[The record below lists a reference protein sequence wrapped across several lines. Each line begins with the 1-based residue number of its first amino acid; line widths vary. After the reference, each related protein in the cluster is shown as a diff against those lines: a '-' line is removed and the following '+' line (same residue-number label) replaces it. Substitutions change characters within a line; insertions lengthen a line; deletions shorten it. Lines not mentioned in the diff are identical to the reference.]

1 METGHRRYDRA
12 ATRRVLTIILVLNIA
27 VCVAKLVAGMMANSL
42 AIISDALHSSID
54 ALNNIFGIVL
64 LRLAAKE
71 PDAEHPYG
79 HGKIETLGAFS
90 IAAFMLI
97 TCYEITK
104 QAGSRLL
111 GKETAEFEI
120 TTFTLVVIGATL
132 LVNIFVVLYEKAM
145 ARKYTSEFLYADAVH
160 TQSDVLVTSSVLIG
174 LPFVMRGYLFLDAV
188 LALLVA
194 GVIGWSVYGVL
205 QRTVPTLLDAAAVD
219 AGVVRRVALAIPG
232 VVTVHDIR
240 SRMHG
245 GYKFVELTLVVA
257 ENDLREAH
265 DITEELE
272 KKIVEQCGPSS
283 ITIHI
288 EPASTLPSR

>member
-1 METGHRRYDRA
+1 METSHRRFDRA

-90 IAAFMLI
+90 IAGFMLI

-174 LPFVMRGYLFLDAV
+174 LPFVMRGYLFLDAL

-219 AGVVRRVALAIPG
+219 PGVVRRVALAIPG

-245 GYKFVELTLVVA
+245 GHKFVELTLVVA

-265 DITEELE
+265 DITEDLE